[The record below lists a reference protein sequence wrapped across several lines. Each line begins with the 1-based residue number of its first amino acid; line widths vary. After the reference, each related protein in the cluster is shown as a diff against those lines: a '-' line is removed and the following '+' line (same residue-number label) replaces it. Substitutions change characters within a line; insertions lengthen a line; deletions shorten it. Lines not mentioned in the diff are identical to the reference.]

1 MTELLSHPRAMEKLK
16 NEVRGLAQGKAEVTE
31 DDLGYMQYLKAVIK
45 ETFQTSSTG
54 STTSSSRINTRH

>member
-31 DDLGYMQYLKAVIK
+31 DDLGNMHYLKAVIK
-45 ETFQTSSTG
+45 DTLRLHPPIPLLVPQE
-54 STTSSSRINTRH
+54 